1 MDATKPWY
9 LSRTIWASFVTI
21 AMSLAGL
28 FGFSTAGID
37 GSSLTDTLL
46 QAISGIAG
54 IVAITG
60 RFDAAERLAQ
70 AMEQRKHPDLG
81 VLGFGDEI
89 RLPHGDFGA
98 QANPFVTLLL
108 RPRDCTRIAT
118 QERQSPRDGFRH
130 FL

>member
-60 RFDAAERLAQ
+60 RF
-70 AMEQRKHPDLG
+70 
-81 VLGFGDEI
+81 F
-89 RLPHGDFGA
+89 
-98 QANPFVTLLL
+98 
-108 RPRDCTRIAT
+108 AT
-118 QERQSPRDGFRH
+118 HQ
-130 FL
+130 LK

>member
-28 FGFSTAGID
+28 FGFSTAGIA
-37 GSSLTDTLL
+37 GSSLTDTLP

-60 RFDAAERLAQ
+60 RF
-70 AMEQRKHPDLG
+70 
-81 VLGFGDEI
+81 F
-89 RLPHGDFGA
+89 
-98 QANPFVTLLL
+98 
-108 RPRDCTRIAT
+108 AT
-118 QERQSPRDGFRH
+118 HQ
-130 FL
+130 LK

>member
-54 IVAITG
+54 IVAVTG
-60 RFDAAERLAQ
+60 RLF
-70 AMEQRKHPDLG
+70 
-81 VLGFGDEI
+81 
-89 RLPHGDFGA
+89 
-98 QANPFVTLLL
+98 
-108 RPRDCTRIAT
+108 AT
-118 QERQSPRDGFRH
+118 HQ
-130 FL
+130 LK